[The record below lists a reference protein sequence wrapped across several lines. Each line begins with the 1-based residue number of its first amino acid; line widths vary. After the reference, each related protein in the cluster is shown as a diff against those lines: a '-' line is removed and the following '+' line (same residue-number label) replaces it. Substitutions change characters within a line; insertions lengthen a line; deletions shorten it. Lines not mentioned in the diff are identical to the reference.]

1 MPPKQTPPRPVPA
14 VTRSVAIL
22 RFLGRHDAPV
32 GVVAIARE
40 LGIIPSTC
48 LQILRTLVL
57 EELVS
62 VDAETKC
69 YALDAGMVT
78 LARSALRRDRFAQ
91 IVQPELDRLSTKFG
105 VTAIGVRVIGLQHMN
120 VLAISHSHLAFR
132 IQVDVGSRFPALISA
147 TGRCLAAH
155 CGHSEHEI
163 KRAFKALR
171 WEDAPDYDT
180 WRSEVEQTRQTGYG
194 VDEGNYIRGVTVAA
208 APVFG
213 LGDTMAYGVALVGLS
228 EQMRDSGLDII
239 GAEVKS
245 IAAELTEKLGGG
257 GAST

>member
-1 MPPKQTPPRPVPA
+1 M
-14 VTRSVAIL
+14 
-22 RFLGRHDAPV
+22 GRHDAPV